1 MAKDMGLDAES
12 LDQIN
17 TFDTL
22 GLGMVHHSSPYNSL
36 PFGTSAK
43 PYTFPAGAHTFPSSP
58 IIPFTVTSASTNLWG
73 RNESVNINLMLARL
87 SLQISASIG
96 IAVHYVIVE
105 KLDGLRLSLSLVACV
120 NYPPIHQER
129 ILYEATRVSRTGELL
144 ALDIYDTALN
154 DLVETIMLGGLA
166 RVTRQAF
173 DFPEEVGV

>member
-1 MAKDMGLDAES
+1 MANESGLDAES

-43 PYTFPAGAHTFPSSP
+43 PYTFPAGAHTSP
-58 IIPFTVTSASTNLWG
+58 LPIVPFTVTSASINLWG
-73 RNESVNINLMLARL
+73 KNELVNINLMLARL

-96 IAVHYVIVE
+96 IAVQYVIVE

-129 ILYEATRVSRTGELL
+129 ILYEATRVSRAGELP